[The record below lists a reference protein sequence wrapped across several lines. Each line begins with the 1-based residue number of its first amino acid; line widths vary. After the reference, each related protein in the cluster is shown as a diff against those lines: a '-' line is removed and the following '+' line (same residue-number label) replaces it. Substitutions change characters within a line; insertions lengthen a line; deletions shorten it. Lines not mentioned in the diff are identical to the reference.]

1 MHFNIIFLFVLVCP
15 SSLLPS
21 GFPTKCY
28 MQFLF
33 SPICSTWTYLL
44 INKLSFSLYMTFIK
58 KLTKHRKLHTFIVR
72 FLCYIEV
79 LVMKIIPK

>member
-1 MHFNIIFLFVLVCP
+1 MLYAI
-15 SSLLPS
+15 SLL
-21 GFPTKCY
+21 
-28 MQFLF
+28 
-33 SPICSTWTYLL
+33 PICSTLTYLL

-58 KLTKHRKLHTFIVR
+58 KLTKHRKLHTFIVQ